1 MKKSNKNKAFQ
12 AKAKFKSLCTNLFVK
27 ECVCVRGLKRIK
39 FSVYRHFRYFYYYLV
54 RWKKTENSIM
64 KMNHVIV
71 LQECNVS
78 FCLLIEQ
85 MAVNLANRNYCT
97 RTISFKPFKHT

>member
-1 MKKSNKNKAFQ
+1 
-12 AKAKFKSLCTNLFVK
+12 
-27 ECVCVRGLKRIK
+27 
-39 FSVYRHFRYFYYYLV
+39 
-54 RWKKTENSIM
+54 M

-85 MAVNLANRNYCT
+85 MAVKYKNYCT
-97 RTISFKPFKHT
+97 IVQEPFHSNHSNTLSKSISLIL